1 MLRLQAQFP
10 STVSTVYR
18 TSEKLV
24 KAPRDGRAA
33 GPPGPRCLLC
43 MCALD
48 VDTADSATAFGAQ
61 TLNLSQTQPPAQ
73 PAEAR
78 VPTGPCSS
86 AGMDGAQ
93 GCCQAARP
101 HGRGDP
107 RPQVVQHL
115 CYGCRVTVRDLPSLD
130 PLPPYIL
137 AEAQLRSQR
146 HRLTLYCG
154 APGGAFP
161 AGAPGGCFPLSVSP
175 RALPQTQEA
184 LVQEAETYMP
194 VRAEP
199 AASALDESRPPG
211 PPSCGA
217 GCCGWAEGT

>member
-1 MLRLQAQFP
+1 MAAPQSWGHRKPSCSRGTGGPWLSSGLHCTLPTLALCLQ
-10 STVSTVYR
+10 
-18 TSEKLV
+18 
-24 KAPRDGRAA
+24 
-33 GPPGPRCLLC
+33 
-43 MCALD
+43 
-48 VDTADSATAFGAQ
+48 
-61 TLNLSQTQPPAQ
+61 
-73 PAEAR
+73 
-78 VPTGPCSS
+78 
-86 AGMDGAQ
+86 
-93 GCCQAARP
+93 
-101 HGRGDP
+101 
-107 RPQVVQHL
+107 
-115 CYGCRVTVRDLPSLD
+115 PSLD

-161 AGAPGGCFPLSVSP
+161 AEAPGGCFPLSVSP